1 MIFFPIYPVQENVM
15 KILVCIKQVP
25 DMASRFKVN
34 AEGTWYDETD
44 LAFRMNEYDEYA
56 VEQAVQVKE
65 QLGSTPDITVL
76 SIGPDRIVEMIKKAL
91 AMGCDRG
98 VHIQDNASFRKD
110 PWLIASVIADFCR
123 DKNFDLIFAG
133 MQSQDR
139 GSSQVG
145 PIAAELL
152 DLPCVTTV
160 VGFAFTDGIITA
172 KRELEEGVKAVVK
185 LRPPALFTCQLGLNT
200 PRYPT
205 LPNIM
210 KAKKKEILSFP
221 IAEFLKE
228 KEMISTASVYLPAK
242 KGSGIVL
249 EGDVNDMAGKLVGI
263 LKEKTKVVR

>member
-1 MIFFPIYPVQENVM
+1 M

-34 AEGTWYDETD
+34 GEGVWYDETD

-56 VEQAVQVKE
+56 VEQAVQLKE
-65 QLGSTPDITVL
+65 QLGNTPDITVL
-76 SIGPDRIVEMIKKAL
+76 SIGPDRVVEMIKKAL

-110 PWLIASVIADFCR
+110 PWQIASVIAEFSR
-123 DKNFDLIFAG
+123 DKNFDLIFTG

-139 GSSQVG
+139 GSGQVG
-145 PIAAELL
+145 AIAAEVL
-152 DLPCVTTV
+152 DIPCVTTV
-160 VGFAFTDGIITA
+160 VGFAFADGSIIA
-172 KRELEEGVKAVVK
+172 KRELEGGVKAVVK
-185 LRPPALFTCQLGLNT
+185 LKLPALLTCQLGLNT

-221 IAEFLKE
+221 IAGLLHE
-228 KEMISTASVYLPAK
+228 KELTVTTSAYPPAK
-242 KGSGIVL
+242 KGSGVVL
-249 EGDVNDMAGKLVGI
+249 EGDVNDMVGKLIGI
-263 LKEKTKVVR
+263 LKEKTKVVK